1 MKYIIIASCIL
12 TLTACKFDSPSD
24 SYSEE
29 KLSQP
34 LVQQESKDISTTS
47 IPKKFELPNSDT
59 NLSDTINLSQ
69 LSLSDQID
77 IDSLVASK
85 YSLINFDSLSQ
96 YAIDYYAQ
104 AEPKII
110 RNIKEE
116 KSSLLIMSYYTSMAG
131 DGNPMIK
138 FIAISN
144 EGQITDSYE
153 ERIHYQH
160 GYELIPE
167 QTLITV
173 SATHFELNLN
183 NVHNKLEND
192 SLIVIKNEKFVDVFK
207 VVNGKIIKNKS

>member
-1 MKYIIIASCIL
+1 
-12 TLTACKFDSPSD
+12 
-24 SYSEE
+24 
-29 KLSQP
+29 
-34 LVQQESKDISTTS
+34 
-47 IPKKFELPNSDT
+47 
-59 NLSDTINLSQ
+59 
-69 LSLSDQID
+69 
-77 IDSLVASK
+77 
-85 YSLINFDSLSQ
+85 
-96 YAIDYYAQ
+96 
-104 AEPKII
+104 
-110 RNIKEE
+110 
-116 KSSLLIMSYYTSMAG
+116 MSYYTSMAG